1 VETDRLAHFCAIVE
15 SGSLTGAADLL
26 GVSHSGL
33 SKSMT
38 QLQNELGVRL
48 LVPRGRGLEV
58 TEQGHDVYRKSKEI
72 LAHLNGL
79 RVRRDRG
86 SDEPRIGMDGPL
98 AHAAAGPL
106 ANAFSSGV
114 ELGHFEA
121 GDLET
126 RVREGRLD
134 FAFTIVPFPHADIE
148 HLAIGNAEFAS
159 YAREGAFDGLAAE
172 KVPYV
177 VPSTDLRDNPLS
189 LKAKDGW
196 NQKLERFTPY
206 RASNLAVALGL
217 VNHGLAAIYIPSFL
231 ATALNESPSGAVSL
245 AELDVGKSRRN
256 AERSTHQVFLVKR
269 RTEEETRAMRRA
281 SGVVRTTLSGQGQ
294 ASGTSAAP
302 TAASGAERS
311 MSVVK
316 PSSPTRR

>member
-15 SGSLTGAADLL
+15 SGSLTGAADLV

-33 SKSMT
+33 SKSMA

-79 RVRRDRG
+79 RVSRG
-86 SDEPRIGMDGPL
+86 RSSGEPRIGMDGPL
-98 AHAAAGPL
+98 AHALAGPL
-106 ANAFSSGV
+106 GKAFSGGV

-121 GDLET
+121 GDLEA
-126 RVREGRLD
+126 RVRAGQLD
-134 FAFTIVPFPHADIE
+134 FAFTIVPFPHADID
-148 HLAIGNAEFAS
+148 HLAIANIEFAS
-159 YAREGAFDGLAAE
+159 FARQGAFKGLAPE

-177 VPSTDLRDNPLS
+177 VPTTDLRDNPLS

-196 NQKLERFTPY
+196 NQKLERLTPY
-206 RASNLAVALGL
+206 RASSLAVALGL
-217 VNHGLAAIYIPSFL
+217 VTQGLAAIYIPRFL
-231 ATALNESPSGAVSL
+231 AAALNTSL
-245 AELDVGKSRRN
+245 RDAAAFAELDLAKARRA
-256 AERSTHQVFLVKR
+256 AELSTHQVFLVKR

-281 SGVVRTTLSGQGQ
+281 AVVARTVLSG
-294 ASGTSAAP
+294 S
-302 TAASGAERS
+302 
-311 MSVVK
+311 
-316 PSSPTRR
+316 